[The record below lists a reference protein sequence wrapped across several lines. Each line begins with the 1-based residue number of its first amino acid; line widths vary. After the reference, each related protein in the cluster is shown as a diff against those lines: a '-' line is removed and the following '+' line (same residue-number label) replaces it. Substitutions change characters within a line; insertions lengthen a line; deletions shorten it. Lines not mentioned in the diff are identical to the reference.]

1 MTIEH
6 VETFRFHL
14 DGVSAAPVQRLLNAI
29 DAVTPAHGWGD
40 ILAVVARKPAE
51 GR

>member
-29 DAVTPAHGWGD
+29 DTASPAHGWGD